1 MKVTCHGVLSNG
13 QGLYDF
19 VRFDLIKMMNLFDDE
34 LSFYLI
40 NFFIINVIEKSI
52 NQNRISNWICVKLEV
67 LQDLCLPNLTHKQ
80 FIRSLKKLQK
90 MQMIKYQKARG
101 KDNWEIQILS

>member
-1 MKVTCHGVLSNG
+1 MRVTCYGSLDNG

-19 VRFDLIKMMNLFDDE
+19 VRIDIIKMMNLFDDE
-34 LSFYLI
+34 LSFYLM
-40 NFFIINVIEKSI
+40 NFFIINIIEKSI
-52 NQNRISNWICVKLEV
+52 SGNGVSDWICVKLEV

-101 KDNWEIQILS
+101 KDNWEIQILN